1 MLADEHTWTASG
13 SVSDPQSQEATGQLA
28 VKELFATK
36 AKSDVDY
43 VLRRALDAMAD
54 NIYDPKGT
62 LIVFNPL
69 NWERSNLVEFDL
81 AKGLELVDLNTKLV
95 VPFQVL
101 STGESIDTF
110 VSWPNMCLR

>member
-1 MLADEHTWTASG
+1 
-13 SVSDPQSQEATGQLA
+13 V
-28 VKELFATK
+28 
-36 AKSDVDY
+36 
-43 VLRRALDAMAD
+43 AD

-81 AKGLELVDLNTKLV
+81 AKGLELVELNTKLV

-101 STGESIDTF
+101 STGASYRHVRLMADH
-110 VSWPNMCLR
+110 VPPVGANALP